1 MDKTFSKAFEYKVIY
16 VFGIR
21 DDLHK
26 GYLKIGDA
34 TLHTNTPIDKLGPN
48 TKELNQASLERI
60 KSYTNTAGLTPELKH
75 TELAIKHDKEKGLV
89 AFRDYQVQAVLK
101 NSGNP
106 CVKLGDSTGIEWFDV
121 DLETAKKAIEA
132 VKNGYANLS
141 NTPTEKHIPIIFR
154 PEQSECIKKV
164 CEHFKVADRFLINA
178 KMRYGK
184 TLVTLE
190 IVKRCGFKK
199 TIILTHRPVVDAGWY
214 DDFKKIFYETDY
226 CYGSKGT
233 GYSLDVLLSLGK
245 PFIYFASIQDLRGS
259 KLVGGLFDKNDLVFS
274 TVWDCMIVDE
284 AHEGTTT
291 ALGEETVKAVFKEE
305 EHKTKLLAL
314 SGTPFNIIAHYDD
327 DSIYTWD
334 YVMEQECKSD
344 WDKYHFGDSNPY
356 DELPQLRI
364 YTYSLGELLDNK
376 GLIFEDK
383 AFNFA
388 EFFRTFTGDIEIDHE
403 PMPEDRKEGDFVHED
418 DIWSFLN
425 LMVKDDG
432 ESQYPFSTEEYREI
446 FKHTLW
452 MVPGVREARALKK
465 LMMKHPVFGNGSF
478 DIVNVAGSEDEEEK
492 TEEAL
497 KKVKNA
503 LASAKKTGRY
513 TITLSCGK
521 LTTGVTIKEW
531 TGVFMLAGSY
541 STSAA
546 NYLQTIFR
554 VQSPCNED
562 GKIKET
568 AYVFDF
574 APDRTLKM
582 VSKAASINTKKGK
595 SKIGD
600 KVVLGKFLNY
610 MPVISIQGSE
620 MEEYSATRLLQ
631 QIKDAYVE
639 KVVSSGFEDNS
650 LYNDEL
656 LKLTDVDIQAFN
668 ELKDIIG
675 KDKANKKTSDIKV
688 NEQGLTDEE
697 YEEQERIKNK
707 PKKKRTQE
715 EESKLK
721 ELQEK
726 NKLRQ
731 TAMAILRGISVR
743 MPMLIYGADVDY
755 DNDISLDSFVD
766 MVDEESWKEFMPS
779 GVTKEKFKEFQK
791 YYDEEVFIAAGRKI
805 RYTAKEADKLS
816 PDERVKKIASLFSCF
831 KNPDKETVLTPWRVV
846 NLHMSETLGGWDFFD
861 EKHEGTIEKPRFVD
875 RGDITKKVF
884 GDPDT
889 HVLEINSKTGLYPL
903 YVAYSIYRY
912 RLYGSESD
920 EQKRAIWKQV
930 LDENVFVIC
939 KTPMAKAITKRT
951 LAGYSGARINA
962 HCFDDLINT
971 LKSKSKQFAEKV
983 LRPNFWGKEGNEM
996 KISAV
1001 VGNPPY
1007 QEDNLS
1013 NNKKTAIYHLF
1024 YNGAMSVSDIVTLI
1038 SPARFLFNGGLTPKE
1053 WNKAMLSNEHIEVVL
1068 YEENASSIFPNTDI
1082 KGGVAILLYDKN
1094 RKLGP
1099 VDEFIPDEMEHSI
1112 ARHFSLNEKKSLAS
1126 IIYSGRSDLKF
1137 TDEFL
1142 AEYPQTISDRIKAIQ
1157 KKNPEVTQLAQNEE
1171 YEIKSSSF
1179 DVLPYVFLNEK
1190 PNLNQ
1195 RQYIEIIGLEKAQR
1209 TIKWIERKYVTPRYP
1224 NDNNIDKYKLLVP
1237 ESNGTGTMGEPLS
1250 TPIVVGPCVSSTPTF
1265 ISVGKFSTEEEA
1277 CACLKYIKT
1286 KLTRFL
1292 LGILKKTQ
1300 HNPASVWKYVPLQD
1314 FTNQSDI
1321 DWKRPISDIDQ
1332 QLYKKYKLTSEEIDY
1347 IEEKV
1352 VPMD

>member
-16 VFGIR
+16 VFGIK
-21 DDLHK
+21 DELHK

-34 TLHTNTPIDKLGPN
+34 TLHTDTPIDKLGPN

-75 TELAIKHDKEKGLV
+75 TELAIRRDKSKGLV

-141 NTPTEKHIPIIFR
+141 NTPIEKHIPIIFR

-164 CEHFKVADRFLINA
+164 YEHFKVADRFLINA

-233 GYSLDVLLSLGK
+233 GYSLDVLSSLGK

-364 YTYSLGELLDNK
+364 YTYSLGELLDDK
-376 GLIFEDK
+376 GLFFEDK

-388 EFFRTFTGDIEIDHE
+388 EFFRTFTGDIEVDHE

-432 ESQYPFSTEEYREI
+432 ESQYPFSTEEYRDI

-452 MVPGVREARALKK
+452 MVPGVKEARALKK

-478 DIVNVAGSEDEEEK
+478 DIINVAGSGDEEEK
-492 TEEAL
+492 SEEAL
-497 KKVKNA
+497 NKVKNA

-582 VSKAASINTKKGK
+582 VSKAASINTGKGK

-631 QIKDAYVE
+631 QIKDAYAE
-639 KVVSSGFEDNS
+639 KVVSSGFEDSS

-675 KDKANKKTSDIKV
+675 KDKASKKTSDIKV

-707 PKKKRTQE
+707 PKKKRTPE
-715 EESKLK
+715 EEAKLK
-721 ELQEK
+721 ELQKK
-726 NKLRQ
+726 NELRR
-731 TAMAILRGISVR
+731 TAMDILRGISVR

-755 DNDISLDSFVD
+755 DNDISLDSFVE
-766 MVDEESWKEFMPS
+766 MVDEESWKEFMPK
-779 GVTKEKFKEFQK
+779 GVTKDKFREFQK

-805 RYTAKEADKLS
+805 RYTAREADKLS

-831 KNPDKETVLTPWRVV
+831 KNPDRETVLTPWRVV
-846 NLHMSETLGGWDFFD
+846 NLHMSETLGGWVFFA
-861 EKHEGTIEKPRFVD
+861 EKHEETIEKPRFVD
-875 RGDITKKVF
+875 RGDVTKKVF
-884 GDPDT
+884 GDPNT

-903 YVAYSIYRY
+903 YVAYSIYKY
-912 RLYGSESD
+912 KLNGSESD
-920 EQKRAIWKQV
+920 EQKRALWKQV

-939 KTPMAKAITKRT
+939 KTQMSKAITRRT
-951 LAGYSGARINA
+951 LAGYSGVKINA
-962 HCFDDLINT
+962 HCFDDLVNT
-971 LKSKSKQFAEKV
+971 LKFKPKQFIEKV
-983 LRPNFWGKEGNEM
+983 LRPNFWGKKGNEM
-996 KISAV
+996 KITAV

-1007 QEDNLS
+1007 QEETRNKESETNGQSPRRNIFHYFQLASEQVSSGYTSLIYPGARWIHRSGKGMEQFGISQINDLKLKRVDFYPNSQDIFPAVCISDGISIVLKDM
-1013 NNKKTAIYHLF
+1013 NKKRHGFKYVYHNADLEIEHD
-1024 YNGAMSVSDIVTLI
+1024 YLNPGEELIPLDPRNSVIVDKVTDFINSNSL
-1038 SPARFLFNGGLTPKE
+1038 SALFNRV
-1053 WNKAMLSNEHIEVVL
+1053 LSRSLFGVESTFVEEHIKDVREYREGDLINYDTEVKL
-1068 YEENASSIFPNTDI
+1068 FTN
-1082 KGGVAILLYDKN
+1082 DKS
-1094 RKLGP
+1094 GP
-1099 VDEFIPDEMEHSI
+1099 
-1112 ARHFSLNEKKSLAS
+1112 A
-1126 IIYSGRSDLKF
+1126 GRSKWFIVDRADIPSNTALI
-1137 TDEFL
+1137 DEW
-1142 AEYPQTISDRIKAIQ
+1142 Q
-1157 KKNPEVTQLAQNEE
+1157 VVV
-1171 YEIKSSSF
+1171 SSAHPGGQEGR
-1179 DVLPYVFLNEK
+1179 D
-1190 PNLNQ
+1190 NQ
-1195 RQYIEIIGLEKAQR
+1195 IEIIDNHSAFGRARVALGSFKSLTEAQNFYNYAISKFVKFMFLMTDESLSSFGKKVPDLGDYTNNSKLIDFTKPIDNQMYELIGLSEQE
-1209 TIKWIERKYVTPRYP
+1209 I
-1224 NDNNIDKYKLLVP
+1224 
-1237 ESNGTGTMGEPLS
+1237 
-1250 TPIVVGPCVSSTPTF
+1250 
-1265 ISVGKFSTEEEA
+1265 
-1277 CACLKYIKT
+1277 KYIDEV
-1286 KLTRFL
+1286 L
-1292 LGILKKTQ
+1292 LGLGK
-1300 HNPASVWKYVPLQD
+1300 
-1314 FTNQSDI
+1314 
-1321 DWKRPISDIDQ
+1321 
-1332 QLYKKYKLTSEEIDY
+1332 
-1347 IEEKV
+1347 
-1352 VPMD
+1352 